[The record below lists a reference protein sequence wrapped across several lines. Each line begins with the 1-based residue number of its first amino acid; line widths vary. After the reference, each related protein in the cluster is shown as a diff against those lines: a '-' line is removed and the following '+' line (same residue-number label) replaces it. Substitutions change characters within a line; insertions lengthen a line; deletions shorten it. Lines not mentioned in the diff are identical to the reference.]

1 MTGLKLKTFY
11 VSFVA
16 DFSVMAVMAQLWG
29 CIEVSLNKSLWIGGC
44 LKTHCNLYFV
54 NGIVGGW
61 FWYVLLSV
69 VEMRSVV
76 CKSFC
81 GSRSNKCVGIFCIE
95 TKRLNVRMDV
105 I

>member
-44 LKTHCNLYFV
+44 PKTHCNLYFV

-61 FWYVLLSV
+61 FWYVL
-69 VEMRSVV
+69 
-76 CKSFC
+76 
-81 GSRSNKCVGIFCIE
+81 CVTVSCRNEVSG
-95 TKRLNVRMDV
+95 M
-105 I
+105 